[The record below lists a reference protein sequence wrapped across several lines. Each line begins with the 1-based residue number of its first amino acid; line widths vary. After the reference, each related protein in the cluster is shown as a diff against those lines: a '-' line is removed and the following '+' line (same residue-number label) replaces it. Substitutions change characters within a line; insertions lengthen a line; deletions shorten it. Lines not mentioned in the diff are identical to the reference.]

1 MKKYTSNY
9 LNILEKVKIDCQD
22 VEGLYDDLLENEL
35 PETLKGRLECHIDSC
50 LSCQSFKSE
59 YELIIRL
66 AKDLRLP
73 PLSSDSK
80 SRIHKNLN
88 LALGLSLP
96 S

>member
-1 MKKYTSNY
+1 MKKYTGKY

-22 VEGLYDDLLENEL
+22 VEALYGELLENEL

-50 LSCQSFKSE
+50 ITCQSFKSE
-59 YELIIRL
+59 YELVITL

-73 PLSSDSK
+73 PLSSESK

-88 LALGLSLP
+88 LALGLSLQ